1 MHLFE
6 NAPICEL
13 CKHRFGVQLLQNPQL
28 CCSTVGI
35 TWEDLHGMG
44 VWAGGVGHED
54 PLPDVDEVLVS
65 GRPVEQGLHEGPV
78 QPLTSR
84 VRQALC
90 TTHPFAD
97 AATYSGA
104 Q

>member
-1 MHLFE
+1 MHLYVQ
-6 NAPICEL
+6 APFWSAVVAE
-13 CKHRFGVQLLQNPQL
+13 
-28 CCSTVGI
+28 STVMLQHRWDN
-35 TWEDLHGMG
+35 TREDLHGMG

-54 PLPDVDEVLVS
+54 PLPDVNEVLVP

-90 TTHPFAD
+90 TTHPHI
-97 AATYSGA
+97 
-104 Q
+104 